1 MSAIIAV
8 TNENG
13 EGKMRLLYSNMLPL
27 KLGDGQTAFIDYFM
41 DAVHEADEIDIAV
54 GYVSKA
60 ALKELQGLVDTA
72 GIKRICLTM
81 GMYYHEGMPEGT
93 YNVAAALN
101 EDWTGRRIGEVRLV
115 RAFKYHGK
123 AYVFY
128 KDGKPFSAVVG
139 SHNLGAIKLEASN
152 LRQYELSAVTEEPEE
167 LQEISAHVRDIML
180 PKCSANIADL
190 RDVPLIREVNR
201 ALVDQEFVSKVTP
214 EEVDAYKK
222 RMTEVSFELPLKVP
236 EDENDESMRGSNINV
251 CYASGRKRVW
261 WEIEMVVSKSIRDL
275 PGYPLHQQ
283 PFMAVTDDGWKFQ
296 AWTCGQ
302 NNKNLYS
309 KDDLKIMGRWIKG
322 RLVAAGLVEPVNRVE
337 SDLDGKGVITHK
349 MLNKYGRD
357 TITLTKT
364 DIVTKTE
371 DGTELEV
378 WMLSFLPES
387 RHQQEAEDEIS

>member
-1 MSAIIAV
+1 
-8 TNENG
+8 
-13 EGKMRLLYSNMLPL
+13 
-27 KLGDGQTAFIDYFM
+27 
-41 DAVHEADEIDIAV
+41 
-54 GYVSKA
+54 
-60 ALKELQGLVDTA
+60 
-72 GIKRICLTM
+72 
-81 GMYYHEGMPEGT
+81 MY
-93 YNVAAALN
+93 
-101 EDWTGRRIGEVRLV
+101 
-115 RAFKYHGK
+115 
-123 AYVFY
+123 
-128 KDGKPFSAVVG
+128 VVG
-139 SHNLGAIKLEASN
+139 SHNLGAIKLEAAN

-167 LQEISAHVRDIML
+167 LQEIFAHIREIML

-222 RMTEVSFELPLKVP
+222 RMTDVSFELPLKVP
-236 EDENDESMRGSNINV
+236 EDENDQSMRGSNINV
-251 CYASGRKRVW
+251 CYAGGRKRVW

-322 RLVAAGLVEPVNRVE
+322 RLATAGLVEPVNRVE
-337 SDLDGKGVITHK
+337 SDHEGKGVITHK

-387 RHQQEAEDEIS
+387 RHQQEAEDETS

>member
-1 MSAIIAV
+1 M
-8 TNENG
+8 
-13 EGKMRLLYSNMLPL
+13 
-27 KLGDGQTAFIDYFM
+27 
-41 DAVHEADEIDIAV
+41 
-54 GYVSKA
+54 
-60 ALKELQGLVDTA
+60 
-72 GIKRICLTM
+72 
-81 GMYYHEGMPEGT
+81 
-93 YNVAAALN
+93 
-101 EDWTGRRIGEVRLV
+101 
-115 RAFKYHGK
+115 
-123 AYVFY
+123 
-128 KDGKPFSAVVG
+128 VG
-139 SHNLGAIKLEASN
+139 SHNLGAVKLEASN

-167 LQEISAHVRDIML
+167 LQEISAHVRNIML

-236 EDENDESMRGSNINV
+236 EDENDQSMRGSNINV

-337 SDLDGKGVITHK
+337 SDLNGKGVITHK